1 MNRTRSRVVRTARQ
15 MISAVVMTAV
25 LACAAPRATAAEH
38 GSPYIGDPVLS
49 PSKPSAPS
57 KPAPPGAPTL
67 RVPGHGPNSA
77 DLDPYFQVPGG
88 GQGIEASIGHVAG
101 ETVGREESL
110 THINLQPYVFVEQN
124 MLFSDL
130 RMYRLNEGGQGFNI
144 GLGLRRYFEQHDA
157 IFGAVAYYDI
167 DKTRRQQFQQLGL
180 SLEMLTRWWDLRA
193 NWYIPTGDTEQILGT
208 GFVQGSQRFE
218 EHFLLVDTTTL
229 FGNAAEGVDVTGT
242 VPIPWEFLQ
251 PYNVEASAGFYHFQ
265 VRDRNL
271 PDMWG
276 YRLRADASFF
286 KRMLHTYV
294 ELTHDEVTETN
305 VIFGASLDY
314 FGGFQN
320 RNRYKDRQYYR
331 MSEFV
336 RRNFNVVTI
345 TSTVITR
352 DVPVIN
358 PIDNEPYFF
367 VHIDN
372 TDEPDLNNGTFE
384 DPFDSIIQAFDEF
397 GTDADVY
404 LVHGGST
411 FSGDEATLVVPE
423 GTILLG
429 ENVPGRPQTIPA
441 VGLGQLPLPTANPGA
456 GPVTLT
462 GSTGTTIDGT
472 NARIVG
478 AFTIIDPGEHGLL
491 VSGPS
496 AFGMPQLFRDLDI
509 RGADGDG
516 VRFENASG
524 NYTLQRV
531 TVQAD
536 DGIDGAGGVAFHV
549 LGGNAT
555 ITATDVD
562 SNVMTDPTFENS
574 GGNPNEIILI
584 ENITGGSVNLTDTT
598 ANDTGGGGIRLL
610 NNAGNI
616 AIGEALL
623 TDIGQS
629 PNPVGS
635 GAGVEVFGGT
645 GNITFFDDIT
655 VTNAAGVGFLVDSL
669 AESGQVNVAAAA
681 DIIINE
687 RNTVGAEF
695 RNIAG
700 TVNFSPTLTTG
711 TVPASSLTIGPLNT
725 ATNTFD
731 PAVWFHSSTG
741 DVSLNNVS
749 IANSNSDGILIG
761 SNLDGID
768 DLDEQNIVTIDP
780 DTGAVTRPRFIATGT
795 TNINSTGNVAALGT
809 AAIRIQ
815 GVPLDPVTNPFGE
828 AANVEFRNNVNI
840 NTRVDRGVQIVDT
853 SGRLQFSGT
862 TTVNNNAVAQSPRAG
877 LFINDSISTITF
889 GTFTTNDTI
898 AGEPA
903 VEIHNMPRP
912 GAVGF
917 NVLNILNAQ
926 GDGADVPGGDGDLTQ
941 GLPEDTTGLLVSD
954 VSSLTIADGTIEVE
968 DGIAVDIQ
976 RVYPQDDRFQV
987 IDPTTGQLVNA
998 EVVRD
1003 NLGRPVVLDAN
1014 RNPVAVLDPQGNPIL
1029 DSNGNNVIPSIFSL
1043 STFPGYQVRL
1053 TEVNAIAT
1061 SPGTAQSFGIF
1072 LSNNTGRFE
1081 VAGVEG
1087 IQGSGGEISGSTIAG
1102 LFANDADQ
1110 VIIRHQDYIG
1120 NDIGL
1125 VFEDM
1130 NENILQ
1136 GFLLDTLR
1144 VQDSIQEAVL
1154 ATNIRNITIVDSL
1167 FQNNGFVDL
1176 DPDPDGEL
1184 YRDTIAIFVTQ
1195 RPDDPFD
1202 PDDEDNPLA
1211 FPYTYTIDRN
1221 QFLDLN
1227 TTSGSDAVRIQTVA
1241 GFARGSLL
1249 TLFFR
1254 DNDFLTFDRDINVN
1268 DTPKLLNV
1276 IWNGTIDALISGN
1289 DANILTSASPR
1300 GFEIRQTDGDSN
1312 LSQVVVRNNTLR
1324 FNNSTNAVGTFFDF
1338 VGTARIDLL
1347 ANDYDMGGGGST
1359 AALFRLL
1366 GVNNDVEIADNIFTF
1381 GGFNGIGVDVQQ
1393 VVGPS
1398 FFLINGNAIDAANI
1412 GFRFQTTIG
1421 DVFLSGNVDNFVNAN
1436 TTFTPLN
1443 NPSIFGSFLINGVR
1457 GPN

>member
-1 MNRTRSRVVRTARQ
+1 MNRTRTRVVRTARQ
-15 MISAVVMTAV
+15 MISAAIMTAV
-25 LACAAPRATAAEH
+25 LACAAPRAMAAEH

-49 PSKPSAPS
+49 PPKPPAGSKP
-57 KPAPPGAPTL
+57 PAPGAPTL
-67 RVPGHGPNSA
+67 RVPGHDANSA

-88 GQGIEASIGHVAG
+88 GHGIEGSIGHIAG
-101 ETVGREESL
+101 ETLGRDESL
-110 THINLQPYVFVEQN
+110 THINLQPYMFVEQN

-130 RMYRLNEGGQGFNI
+130 RMYRLNEGGQGFNV
-144 GLGLRRYFEQHDA
+144 GLGLRRYLEQQDA
-157 IFGAVAYYDI
+157 IIGAVAYYDI

-193 NWYIPTGDTEQILGT
+193 NWYMPTGDAEQILGT
-208 GFVQGSQRFE
+208 GFVEGSQRFE
-218 EHFLLVDTTTL
+218 ENFLLVDTTTL

-242 VPIPWEFLQ
+242 IPIPWGMLE

-286 KRMLHTYV
+286 DRILHTYV
-294 ELTHDEVTETN
+294 ELTHDDVIDTN

-314 FGGFQN
+314 HGGFEN

-336 RRNFNVVTI
+336 RRNYNVVTI
-345 TSTVITR
+345 ESTVITP

-358 PIDNEPYFF
+358 PVDNQPYFF
-367 VHIDN
+367 VHVDN
-372 TDEPDLNNGTFE
+372 TDDPDLNNGTFE
-384 DPFDSIIQAFDEF
+384 DPFDSIVQAFEDF
-397 GTDADVY
+397 GENADVY
-404 LVHGGST
+404 LVHGGSA

-429 ENVPGRPQTIPA
+429 ENVPGRVQTIPA
-441 VGLGQLPLPTANPGA
+441 VGLGQLPLPAANPGA

-462 GSTGTTIDGT
+462 GSTGSTIDAT
-472 NARIVG
+472 NARLVG

-509 RGADGDG
+509 SGADGDG
-516 VRFENASG
+516 VRFENAAG
-524 NYTLQRV
+524 NFTLQRV

-549 LGGNAT
+549 IGGNAT

-562 SNVMTDPTFENS
+562 SDVMTDPTWENS

-584 ENITGGSVNLTDTT
+584 ENITGGSVNLTETT

-616 AIGEALL
+616 ALGPALL
-623 TDIGQS
+623 TDIGMS
-629 PNPVGS
+629 PNPVGT
-635 GAGVEVFGGT
+635 GAGVEIFGGT
-645 GNITFFDDIT
+645 GNTTFFGDIT

-669 AESGQVNVAAAA
+669 EENGQVNVAAAT
-681 DIIINE
+681 DITINE

-695 RNIAG
+695 VNIAG
-700 TVNFSPTLTTG
+700 SVNFSPTLTG
-711 TVPASSLTIGPLNT
+711 GAGQGSSLAIGPLNT

-749 IANSNSDGILIG
+749 VANSNSDGILIG
-761 SNLDGID
+761 GDTLADQNL
-768 DLDEQNIVTIDP
+768 VTVDP
-780 DTGAVTRPRFIATGT
+780 DTGAVRRPRFVATGNT
-795 TNINSTGNVAALGT
+795 SINSTGNAAALGT
-809 AAIRIQ
+809 AGIRIQ
-815 GVPLDPVTNPFGE
+815 GVPIDPVTNPFGE
-828 AANVEFRNNVNI
+828 AANVEFRDVVNI
-840 NTRVDRGVQIVDT
+840 NMRVDRGIQIVDT
-853 SGRLQFSGT
+853 SGRLQFTGT
-862 TTVNNNAVAQSPRAG
+862 TTVNNNAALQSPRAG
-877 LFINDSISTITF
+877 LFINESISAITF

-917 NVLNILNAQ
+917 NVLNILNAE

-954 VSSLTIADGTIEVE
+954 VSSLTIADGIIEVE

-976 RVYPQDDRFQV
+976 RVFPQNEL
-987 IDPTTGQLVNA
+987 GQ

-1003 NLGRPVVLDAN
+1003 NLGRPVVLNAN
-1014 RNPVAVLDPQGNPIL
+1014 RVPIAVLDANGVPIL
-1029 DSNGNNVIPSIFSL
+1029 DTNGNNVIPSIFSL
-1043 STFPGYQVRL
+1043 STFPGYQVLL

-1087 IQGSGGEISGSTIAG
+1087 ILGSGGEISGSTVAG

-1110 VIIRHQDYIG
+1110 VFIRHQDYIG
-1120 NDIGL
+1120 NNIGL

-1136 GFLLDTLR
+1136 GFVLDTLR
-1144 VQDSIQEAVL
+1144 VQDSIQEGVL
-1154 ATNIRNITIVDSL
+1154 ATNVRNITIIDSQ
-1167 FQNNGFVDL
+1167 FQNNGFIDL

-1184 YRDTIAIFVTQ
+1184 FRDTIAIFVTEL
-1195 RPDDPFD
+1195 PDDPFD

-1211 FPYTYTIDRN
+1211 FPYNYAIERN
-1221 QFLDLN
+1221 TFLDLN
-1227 TTSGSDAVRIQTVA
+1227 TTSGSDAVRIQTLA
-1241 GFARGSLL
+1241 GFARGSQL

-1254 DNDFLTFDRDINVN
+1254 DNDFLAFDRDVDFN

-1276 IWNGTIDALISGN
+1276 IWNGTIDALISRN

-1300 GFEIRQTDGDSN
+1300 GFEIRQTDNDSN
-1312 LSQVVVRNNTLR
+1312 LSQVVVQNNTLR
-1324 FNNSTNAVGTFFDF
+1324 FNNSTNAIGTFFDF
-1338 VGTARIDLL
+1338 VGTARIDLIG
-1347 ANDYDMGGGGST
+1347 NEYEMGPGAST

-1381 GGFNGIGVDVQQ
+1381 GGFNGVGVDVQQ

-1398 FFLINGNAIDAANI
+1398 AFTINNNVIDAANI
-1412 GFRFQTTIG
+1412 GFRFQTTVG
-1421 DVFLSGNVDNFVNAN
+1421 QVFLFGNVDNVVNAN
-1436 TTFTPLN
+1436 ATFLPLN
-1443 NPSIFGSFLINGVR
+1443 NPDILGSFLINGVR